1 MARKVLIDFDLNQT
15 SKILGAAQI
24 HAHPAYDDNALI
36 IQGFNGGSS
45 AIARFLDGPGSV
57 KSDFNSDGTWTHYS
71 DHYMQ
76 MNAVSLN
83 SHGVKLLSGHYVN
96 PLLRDAILS
105 GSFNGRNTVEIAG
118 IINGTTAQSA
128 ATVSQLNNA
137 VSGVTLPGG
146 GVTNDQMNTAI
157 SGIYLLS
164 GIILHGRL
172 GGLSGDDH
180 GLYARLD
187 GARAFTSPQAGVAP
201 VGISDFCTKNYT
213 DTQDLVVFN
222 YFAAAAQ
229 PTDATLTALAGLTT
243 AASQLTKWTGVDAA
257 TQISLGAFGETLIG
271 AADSA
276 AARSS
281 LALSGFY
288 QPLDAT
294 LTALAGVSTATNQLP
309 YFTGT
314 DAASVTPLSAS
325 GRAVISGATIEEI
338 RNTLDVRHIKRK
350 VADESTALNSGF
362 LNDNEL
368 FVAVAANTNYSIRGR
383 VFFDSAA
390 TPDFKWKIDGPASP
404 TRVRVF
410 RQYIL
415 NGATGWT
422 GVTIDTNYTAA
433 IATTGTGTAGL
444 VDFEVMLN
452 NGANSGFVIF
462 QWAQN
467 TSSVSSTTVHKG
479 SYLEWE
485 VRE

>member
-15 SKILGAAQI
+15 SKILDAAQI
-24 HAHPAYDDNALI
+24 HAHPAYDDNAFI
-36 IQGFNGGSS
+36 IQGFNGGSA
-45 AIARFLDGPGSV
+45 AIGRFLDGPGSV

-71 DHYMQ
+71 DHYMR
-76 MNAVSLN
+76 MDAVSLN

-105 GSFNGRNTVEIAG
+105 GSFNGRNTVQLENLVDGLA
-118 IINGTTAQSA
+118 AQSA
-128 ATVSQLNNA
+128 ATVRQANTIASGLLTA
-137 VSGVTLPGG
+137 SGV
-146 GVTNDQMNTAI
+146 
-157 SGIYLLS
+157 
-164 GIILHGRL
+164 ILHGRL

-187 GARAFTSPQAGVAP
+187 GARAFTAPQAGVAP

-229 PTDATLTALAGLTT
+229 PTDATLTALAGLST
-243 AASQLTKWTGVDAA
+243 
-257 TQISLGAFGETLIG
+257 
-271 AADSA
+271 SA
-276 AARSS
+276 
-281 LALSGFY
+281 
-288 QPLDAT
+288 
-294 LTALAGVSTATNQLP
+294 NQLP

-325 GRAVISGATIEEI
+325 GRAVISGATMEEI
-338 RNTLDVRHIKRK
+338 RNTLDVRHTKRK
-350 VADESTALNSGF
+350 IADESTSLNSGF
-362 LNDNEL
+362 LNDAEL
-368 FVAVAANTNYSIRGR
+368 FIPVAANTNYSIRGR

-404 TRVRVF
+404 TRIRSF
-410 RQYIL
+410 YQYIA
-415 NGATGWT
+415 NGAAGWT
-422 GVTIDTNYTAA
+422 GVTIAQSYPLAQQLA
-433 IATTGTGTAGL
+433 GAGSAGL

-452 NGANSGFVIF
+452 NGANSGFVVF
-462 QWAQN
+462 QWAQV
-467 TSSVSSTTVHKG
+467 TSNASSTTVHKG